1 VLLTFGVGNMIE
13 YILLGVFAPIILN
26 LMHLLVGL
34 YVVTQRGNMM
44 SLGFTGI
51 SFLTK
56 TVAML
61 FLTWLGVG
69 FLGLVMAIFIP
80 LLTFFWFFTHIVEA
94 FVIQHYMKENV
105 PKELQRIQI

>member
-1 VLLTFGVGNMIE
+1 MIE

-44 SLGFTGI
+44 SLGFTGMG
-51 SFLTK
+51 FLTK

-69 FLGLVMAIFIP
+69 YLKMDFRIFIP
-80 LLTFFWFFTHIVEA
+80 LLTFFWFFTHMVEA

-105 PKELQRIQI
+105 PKGLQRIQI